1 MKKILSYILIVV
13 TLAWV
18 PLAFVSAA
26 DCNPTFSGNY
36 TVEANCTWPAGGVK
50 VFGNMTVG
58 TRTVTVPNGRVV
70 GVNLGTNTVTF
81 STGKM
86 LFTGSAKMDN
96 SVSKRHY
103 EAKSYTS
110 WSNVTNCASWW
121 KVLNQ
126 IAPTVPTAYQWW
138 SRTGKSTSGSIYC
151 GK

>member
-1 MKKILSYILIVV
+1 
-13 TLAWV
+13 
-18 PLAFVSAA
+18 
-26 DCNPTFSGNY
+26 
-36 TVEANCTWPAGGVK
+36 
-50 VFGNMTVG
+50 MTVG

-110 WSNVTNCASWW
+110 
-121 KVLNQ
+121 
-126 IAPTVPTAYQWW
+126 
-138 SRTGKSTSGSIYC
+138 
-151 GK
+151 